1 MVDPSCASTMFE
13 NNSPRTMIIESI
25 IDQFSLS
32 RCSCSSPCVA
42 TINLFQS
49 ACFHFKID
57 KSVLQECITSSYIRP
72 KNSDENVTGSIHL
85 NVPPGHV
92 FNKFDP
98 HFSSHVGATHSSL
111 HFFGRMQISPTTTPR
126 RIYEKRFDKKL
137 GYGKNF
143 TKQAIS
149 MTILIP

>member
-85 NVPPGHV
+85 NVPPGTSSINSTLIFLRTSALLTVRSTFLAECKFLPRQHHDA
-92 FNKFDP
+92 FMRSDLIKNLATERISRNKQFP
-98 HFSSHVGATHSSL
+98 
-111 HFFGRMQISPTTTPR
+111 
-126 RIYEKRFDKKL
+126 
-137 GYGKNF
+137 
-143 TKQAIS
+143 
-149 MTILIP
+149 